1 MSKAESVKPIK
12 RTIDLGDGVEREVS
26 FSLNAMAEL
35 EEKYGSIESA
45 FDKIKAGSVAAIRFM
60 LWCILIGEDD
70 NLTEREVGNMINLT
84 NLKDIMS
91 TIMEVL
97 EEQMPDASEMPADT
111 SAGALQDPKV
121 IPMPNSDW

>member
-60 LWCILIGEDD
+60 LWCIMIGDD
-70 NLTEREVGNMINLT
+70 DSLTEREVGNMINLT

-97 EEQMPDASEMPADT
+97 EEQMPDASEMPADA